1 MLLLLFF
8 IVYLLFWGCLFV
20 SLFIQHLI
28 LADLRFVF
36 RHNLLHLLYYR
47 HVVVGVRYLEQF
59 VFILLGFF
67 IIVLMHFDIWSNSS
81 SFFLA
86 SS

>member
-36 RHNLLHLLYYR
+36 RHYFLHLLYYR

-67 IIVLMHFDIWSNSS
+67 IIVLMHFGNHNRGS
-81 SFFLA
+81 A
-86 SS
+86 